1 MRVAGKWN
9 GSSYRI
15 ERGLGEGANGKVYLV
30 RRDDSYYAMKVGSDA
45 VDLQVEV
52 NVLQALSRLGGSFR
66 NFLVDVDDWSEGG
79 QQFPFYIMKYVKGS
93 QLQVYLADKG
103 RDWFPLVGLRL
114 LERLSELHARGYVF
128 GDLKREN
135 VMVSGYG
142 QVELVDFGGVTPKG
156 RAVKQFTELYDRAY
170 WNAGDRSA
178 DEQYDLF
185 AFAVLCIQVCGI
197 PKKLFSKGILPQN
210 RSIQELMEE
219 IRKDPQLREYEA
231 FLVKALRGGYKSS
244 GEASEE
250 WRRILQQRKGQKLSY
265 PGSAPPTGLVT
276 AGFVVSVLLFAGT
289 LWYYW

>member
-1 MRVAGKWN
+1 MWIAGKWN
-9 GSSYRI
+9 GGSYRI

-30 RRDDSYYAMKVGSDA
+30 RREDSYYAMKVGSDA

-66 NFLVDVDDWSEGG
+66 NFLVDVDDWSEGS

-93 QLQVYLADKG
+93 QLQVFLAEKG

-114 LERLSELHARGYVF
+114 LERLCELHASGYVF

-178 DEQYDLF
+178 DEPYDLF
-185 AFAVLCIQVCGI
+185 AFAVLCIQACGV
-197 PKKLFSKGILPQN
+197 PKASFSKGILPQN
-210 RSIQELMEE
+210 RSIQDLMEE

-231 FLVKALRGGYKSS
+231 FLAKALRGGYASS
-244 GEASEE
+244 SEASVD
-250 WRRILQQRKGQKLSY
+250 WRRILQQSKGQKLAS
-265 PGSAPPTGLVT
+265 PGSAPPTGMVT